1 MLCHTENMAP
11 GTVAM
16 ARPENA
22 VAARLVARPEFCM
35 PISMERNIAIT
46 STFTVVRS
54 SKYVIAGV
62 KHHFD
67 STNRVKS
74 AIGERRGNQDT
85 LFLP

>member
-16 ARPENA
+16 ARAENA
-22 VAARLVARPEFCM
+22 VAARLVASPEFCM

-54 SKYVIAGV
+54 SKYVIGGV
-62 KHHFD
+62 KIG
-67 STNRVKS
+67 KS
-74 AIGERRGNQDT
+74 RPDMCPREPHPPSMRRHT
-85 LFLP
+85 SL